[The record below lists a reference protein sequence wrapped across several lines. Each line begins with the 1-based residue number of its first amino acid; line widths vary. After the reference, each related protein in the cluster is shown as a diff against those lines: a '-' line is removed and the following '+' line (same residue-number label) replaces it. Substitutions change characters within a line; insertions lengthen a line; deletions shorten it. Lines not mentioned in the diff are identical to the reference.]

1 MTYCVGLLLADG
13 LVMASD
19 SRTSAGMDQVATFRK
34 MTVFE
39 KPGERVMV
47 MTTAGNLAI
56 SQAVVQRLRDGIAEG
71 NGDSLMDAP
80 NLFEAAKVVGKA
92 IRAVHAQDAEH
103 LHKHHAEFNASIL
116 FGGQIGGERAR
127 LFNLY
132 AAGNFIEASEETP
145 YFQIGE
151 TKYGKPI
158 LDRVVTFHTGLI
170 EAAKCTLLSFDST
183 IRSNISVAPP
193 VDLLIYRRDS
203 LVADKPRAIDEH
215 DPYFNAIRKYWGES
229 LRRVFTEMPN
239 PEWAEDRAKPD
250 THAEGMSA

>member
-34 MTVFE
+34 MTMFE
-39 KPGERVMV
+39 KPGERVIV

-56 SQAVVQRLRDGIAEG
+56 SQAVVQRLRDGIAAG
-71 NGDSLMDAP
+71 NGDSLIDAP
-80 NLFEAAKVVGKA
+80 NLFEAAKVVG
-92 IRAVHAQDAEH
+92 RALRDVHEADAEH
-103 LHKHHAEFNASIL
+103 LRKHNAEFNASIL
-116 FGGQIGGERAR
+116 LGGQIAGERPR

-132 AAGNFIEASEETP
+132 AAGNFIEASMETP

-158 LDRVVTFHTGLI
+158 LDRVVTHRSGLS
-170 EAAKCTLLSFDST
+170 EAAKCVLLSFDST
-183 IRSNISVAPP
+183 VRSNISVAPP
-193 VDLLIYRRDS
+193 IDLWIYPRDTLAAGQR
-203 LVADKPRAIDEH
+203 LVIDEH

-229 LRRVFTEMPN
+229 LRRVFAEMPD
-239 PEWAEDRAKPD
+239 PEWAHVRGTPD
-250 THAEGMSA
+250 SQPPRSSA